1 MRKSLTA
8 EQKQSWADDGFLILR
23 DTFAKAELDRLAGGV
38 LRAVKGGS
46 CYSGRGGSL
55 VPIDSDRPYPTP
67 ETMYTVEGQYQ
78 DDPDLLF
85 IAEHPAVLDPV
96 EELLGGPACLSAF
109 ISYLKTPG
117 ARGTGGDY
125 QGSHPTGHCDYKTYH
140 QAGSSLNWLFVIIPL
155 VDLDEETGPLL
166 VSPGSHKASRIV
178 PVNDRVSRVE
188 RASASNIAPLVDAEL
203 RRGDL
208 LLMSMFTW
216 HEGRANDSNHDRFGL
231 YNKYRALD
239 APPAC
244 GPQLFSERSYDAL
257 SEAGK
262 RLMPHHSDLPFA
274 EARLIVE
281 HDGKV
286 LLTAGDRGGWQ
297 LPGAPASIDNPAGQ
311 AVTAKLIRQLE
322 VALLDSLGV
331 EIPWMTFVADYFDT
345 NGVRRVFAYS
355 DDEGASVG
363 AVSSPEFRWV
373 DGVGINTLVEAEELG
388 RDDADAIR
396 LWSGKPCLRGTGE
409 SAERAKSV
417 AGAPGGGTT

>member
-1 MRKSLTA
+1 MSTSLTA
-8 EQKQSWADDGFLILR
+8 DQTQSWADDGFLILR
-23 DTFAKAELDRLAGGV
+23 DTFAEVELERVARGV
-38 LRAVKGGS
+38 LRAVK
-46 CYSGRGGSL
+46 SGNCLNG
-55 VPIDSDRPYPTP
+55 DKPYPTP
-67 ETMYTVEGQYQ
+67 ATQYTVEGQYQ

-85 IAEHPAVLDPV
+85 IAEHPAVLGPV

-117 ARGTGGDY
+117 AAGTGGDY
-125 QGSHPTGHCDYKTYH
+125 QGSHPTGHCDYKTYQ
-140 QAGSSLNWLFVIIPL
+140 QAGSSLNWLFAIIPL

-166 VSPGSHKASRIV
+166 LSPGSHKESRVV
-178 PVNDRVSRVE
+178 PVNERVSRVE
-188 RASASNIAPLVDAEL
+188 RASAPDIAPLVDAEL

-208 LLMSMFTW
+208 LFMTMFTW
-216 HEGRANDSNHDRFGL
+216 HEGRPNGSNHDRFGI

-244 GPQLFSERSYDAL
+244 GPQLFSERSYDTL
-257 SEAGK
+257 SEEGK
-262 RLMPHHSDLPFA
+262 RLVPHHSDLPFA

-311 AVTAKLIRQLE
+311 SVTAKLIGQLE

-331 EIPWMTFVADYFDT
+331 EIPWMTFVADYFDA

-355 DDEGASVG
+355 DDEGASVE
-363 AVSSPEFRWV
+363 AVSGPGFRWV
-373 DGVGINTLVEAEELG
+373 DSMGISTLVEAEELG

-396 LWSGKPCLRGTGE
+396 LWSGEPCLRGTGE

-417 AGAPGGGTT
+417 AGAPG